1 MKLGP
6 VTKLQ
11 IKRNTVRSQKLDE
24 FLESCGVIVI
34 FPIYSQFE
42 AIRKPD
48 PGRIIYNTY
57 IFNNS
62 NLYLTKT
69 GNITKKFVTQLS
81 YYCFE

>member
-6 VTKLQ
+6 VTELD
-11 IKRNTVRSQKLDE
+11 KRNTVRSEKLDE
-24 FLESCGVIVI
+24 FLESSDVIAV
-34 FPIYSQFE
+34 FPIYSQFG
-42 AIRKPD
+42 AIQKPD
-48 PGRIIYNTY
+48 PGRINYNTY

-69 GNITKKFVTQLS
+69 ENITKKFDAQLS